1 MPIPEVF
8 CWTRFGTEAGQTIDA
23 ILTRK
28 EKERLANGG
37 MFLWGIGNAIGP
49 SLAELLRRESA
60 PEALFSPI
68 KSQPK
73 PEDVSPPAVAAWTK
87 AETLDGDVFQ
97 IPDHSLVLSRYAT
110 AGAKRAHYALVCH
123 SSEPLKIAKSGDEL
137 VLEELRNLLTGRPIG
152 ASQVTA
158 VVTRQKPTLGQ

>member
-49 SLAELLRRESA
+49 SLIELLRREPT

-73 PEDVSPPAVAAWTK
+73 PEDVTPPGVAAWTK
-87 AETLDGDVFQ
+87 AETLNGDTFP
-97 IPDHSLVLSRYAT
+97 IPRPSLVLSRYDP
-110 AGAKRAHYALVCH
+110 AGGKRAHYALVCH
-123 SSEPLKIAKSGDEL
+123 SDE
-137 VLEELRNLLTGRPIG
+137 
-152 ASQVTA
+152 
-158 VVTRQKPTLGQ
+158 